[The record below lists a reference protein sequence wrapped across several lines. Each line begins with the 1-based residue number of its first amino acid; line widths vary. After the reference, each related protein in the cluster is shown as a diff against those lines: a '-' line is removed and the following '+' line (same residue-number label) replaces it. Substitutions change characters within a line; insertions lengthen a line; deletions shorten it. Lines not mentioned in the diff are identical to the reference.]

1 MYERIGSPGH
11 SLCMVANDEA
21 RRVSKSK
28 WCLTQVN
35 GVHNLHTIPWTHNIR
50 KKGAGRRGLNVNTT
64 RFQYVLPKWDVFPPS
79 PYPPP
84 TDPFVAAAVVVVRY
98 YVHSTP
104 CWWLVIIL
112 SSTIQIMNVNKQ
124 PAVHCIVAAL
134 FEISVLMRNISS
146 VPRLRSK
153 LNNNLMNSQGSF
165 NSQGTDLCLDFRVH
179 CRPQCDKSCL
189 SVRDFSII
197 GIVIQSGS

>member
-1 MYERIGSPGH
+1 MGSIIYIPYHGH
-11 SLCMVANDEA
+11 IIFAKRGQAGEALMWIQHVFNMCCPSEMSSLLLLILLQQTHSWLLRWWSFVI
-21 RRVSKSK
+21 
-28 WCLTQVN
+28 TYT
-35 GVHNLHTIPWTHNIR
+35 VHHVDGI
-50 KKGAGRRGLNVNTT
+50 
-64 RFQYVLPKWDVFPPS
+64 
-79 PYPPP
+79 
-84 TDPFVAAAVVVVRY
+84 
-98 YVHSTP
+98 
-104 CWWLVIIL
+104 IIL

-134 FEISVLMRNISS
+134 FEISVLMRNILS
-146 VPRLRSK
+146 VHLLRSK

-179 CRPQCDKSCL
+179 CRLQCDKSCL